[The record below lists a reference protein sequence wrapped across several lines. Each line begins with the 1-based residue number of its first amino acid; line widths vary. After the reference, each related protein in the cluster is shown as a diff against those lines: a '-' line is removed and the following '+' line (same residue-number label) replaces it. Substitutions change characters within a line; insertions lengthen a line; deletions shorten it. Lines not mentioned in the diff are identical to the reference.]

1 MQHDRR
7 DTTKA
12 FPIAQPSQRIPVIAF
27 LPPPSIFDAVVMPA
41 YLLVTLSYLLLCRA
55 LVVQQHFLFG
65 RHMLLR
71 KIPSWLT
78 LFTLSGQVWK

>member
-1 MQHDRR
+1 MQHGRR
-7 DTTKA
+7 DTSKA

-41 YLLVTLSYLLLCRA
+41 YWLVALSYP
-55 LVVQQHFLFG
+55 LVVQQHYLFG

-71 KIPSWLT
+71 KKYL
-78 LFTLSGQVWK
+78 LG